1 MVEKQPSSEKI
12 TIHNNLDLTNST
24 FKAQKEISSIKEEE
38 PVLSGDHQILSQI
51 PSQIDSR
58 NPELDHKSN
67 SVQENKISKKNSSQK
82 LIKFYEQIQE
92 EGSVSEIVSESLQ
105 SSFDDD
111 DEPGFKSKSSRI
123 TKSQKIEGGRGRTM
137 MFLED

>member
-51 PSQIDSR
+51 PS
-58 NPELDHKSN
+58 
-67 SVQENKISKKNSSQK
+67 
-82 LIKFYEQIQE
+82 
-92 EGSVSEIVSESLQ
+92 
-105 SSFDDD
+105 
-111 DEPGFKSKSSRI
+111 
-123 TKSQKIEGGRGRTM
+123 
-137 MFLED
+137 